1 MAKGKQQAEE
11 NKKKQTQQKPNPTW
25 VWAAIVI
32 VGLLVL
38 IVWQSQAAKIFS
50 YIDGD
55 DRPVLVLLRGDKD
68 VSYTLQYVG
77 KDPIEISKVQLKLTS
92 GADLVVHT
100 DVEEMALILDGQQIV
115 LESVGSVPAGQS
127 FTVNSQDQ
135 FQLTIRLYGRS
146 LGHNRLDGLLFTYL
160 RDGKEETFELPL
172 AETLFSVE

>member
-1 MAKGKQQAEE
+1 MAKAKTNE
-11 NKKKQTQQKPNPTW
+11 KKQTQQNQNRTW

-32 VGLLVL
+32 VGLLVM
-38 IVWQSQAAKIFS
+38 IVWQSQTAKVFS

-55 DRPVLVLLRGDKD
+55 DRSVLVLLRGDKD
-68 VSYTLQYVG
+68 VSYTLQYLG

-92 GADLVVHT
+92 GTDLVVHT
-100 DVEEMALILDGQQIV
+100 DVEEMVLISDGQQVV

-127 FTVNSQDQ
+127 FTLNSQDQ

-160 RDGKEETFELPL
+160 RDGEVETFELPL
-172 AETLFSVE
+172 AATLFSVE